1 MAVKKRPRN
10 LEIFTLSFLDIISC
24 GFGAI
29 VLLVLLSRSTTTG
42 GTVDTDSIAELIRT
56 LSRMETVRSEHDTQS
71 ERLSSMMDE
80 QAANVAQLQK
90 EIEKAKQRS
99 ATLQSANS
107 GLEKKIAA
115 LRERIAVPSAT
126 LSADDD
132 VQEELYAGGIPVDA
146 DYVIFI
152 VDTSGS
158 MQSIWGKVMQQMEN
172 ILDIHPKVKGFQIM
186 NDNGIHIIS
195 AYKNKW
201 INDTPKL
208 RKRVLKILHS
218 WQAFSN
224 SSPAEGLQAALR
236 LYVKPNMKVSIYIL
250 GDDYTG
256 SSYDPVLQTIA
267 KLNTNK
273 ITGEPVA
280 RIHGIG
286 FYNRQGGNITRL
298 STLLREIARQS
309 RGTFIALD

>member
-1 MAVKKRPRN
+1 MKKRSRN

-24 GFGAI
+24 GFGAV
-29 VLLVLLSRSTTTG
+29 VLLVLLSRSATTG
-42 GTVDTDSIAELIRT
+42 GTADTDRISELLRT
-56 LSRMETVRSEHDTQS
+56 LYQMETINSEHEAQS
-71 ERLSSMMDE
+71 QRLSSMTSE
-80 QAANVAQLQK
+80 QAGRAVQLQK
-90 EIEKAKQRS
+90 EVEKAKQTF
-99 ATLQSANS
+99 AAIQSTNS
-107 GLEKKIAA
+107 SLERKIAA
-115 LRERIAVPSAT
+115 LREKIAAPPAT
-126 LSADDD
+126 LSAEDNLK
-132 VQEELYAGGIPVDA
+132 EEIYAGGIPVDA
-146 DYVIFI
+146 NYVIFI

-158 MQSIWGKVMQQMEN
+158 MQSIWGKVMRQMEN
-172 ILDIHPKVKGFQIM
+172 ILDIHPQVKGFQIM

-195 AYKNKW
+195 SYKNKW
-201 INDTPKL
+201 INDTPSL
-208 RKRVLKILHS
+208 RRRVLEILRS

-224 SSPAEGLQAALR
+224 SSPVEGLQSALR
-236 LYVKPNMKVSIYIL
+236 LYVKPNRKISIYIL

-267 KLNTNK
+267 RLNTNR

-298 STLLREIARQS
+298 STLLREVARQS